1 MDERPW
7 WIVVG
12 GRTRLGRSLAEELA
26 TDHNLVVTTSCP
38 EPPESGGTASLS
50 TRIPAR
56 ILRWDAADTRLVPR
70 MMADLAQL
78 GAEGIRFRG
87 ALVAAGSFP
96 RQPFGSWDPESL
108 AATWAL
114 NLTFPLLVAQALAPH
129 FEECA
134 SLQVLLDAA
143 MHRPFREYLPYSAAK
158 AALGA
163 LVPALARQFAPRV
176 RVVGHALGVLLPE
189 EGCDAEALA
198 ARTLLQRNGT
208 PGDLVRAV
216 RYAADS
222 PYLTGEVL
230 TLDGGRRWA

>member
-1 MDERPW
+1 VDERPW

-12 GRTRLGRSLAEELA
+12 GRTRLGRCVAEDLAA
-26 TDHNLVVTTSCP
+26 DHNLVVTTSRP

-50 TRIPAR
+50 TRTPAR

-87 ALVAAGSFP
+87 ALIAAGSFP

-108 AATWAL
+108 AATWEL
-114 NLTFPLLVAQALAPH
+114 NLTFPLLAAQALAPH
-129 FEECA
+129 FEDGG
-134 SLQVLLDAA
+134 SLQLLLDTAL
-143 MHRPFREYLPYSAAK
+143 HRPFQDYLPYSAAK

-163 LVPALARQFAPRV
+163 LVPGLARAFAPRI
-176 RVVGHALGVLLPE
+176 RVAGHALGVVMPE
-189 EGCDAEALA
+189 ADCDADHLA
-198 ARTLLQRNGT
+198 QRTLMQRNGS
-208 PGDLVRAV
+208 PEDLIRAV
-216 RYAADS
+216 RYIADS
-222 PYLTGEVL
+222 PYVTGEIL

>member
-1 MDERPW
+1 MSERPW

-12 GRTRLGRSLAEELA
+12 GRTRLGRCVAEGLAV
-26 TDHNLVVTTSCP
+26 DHEVLVTTSRP
-38 EPPESGGTASLS
+38 EELESGRETSLS
-50 TRIPAR
+50 TRNPAR
-56 ILRWDAADTRLVPR
+56 TLRWDAADTRLVPR

-108 AATWAL
+108 ARTWEL
-114 NLTFPLLVAQALAPH
+114 NLSFPLLVAQALAPH
-129 FEECA
+129 FEPGA
-134 SLQVLLDAA
+134 SFQVLLDTAL
-143 MHRPFREYLPYSAAK
+143 HRPFQAYMPYSAAK

-163 LVPALARQFAPRV
+163 LVPALAREWAPRI

-189 EGCDAEALA
+189 AGGDAEDLA
-198 ARTLLQRNGT
+198 ARSLMRQNGS
-208 PGDLVRAV
+208 PEDLVRAV

>member
-1 MDERPW
+1 MSGRPW

-12 GRTRLGRSLAEELA
+12 GRTRLGRCIAENLAA
-26 TDHNLVVTTSCP
+26 DHEVLVTTSRP
-38 EPPESGGTASLS
+38 EELESGRETSLS
-50 TRIPAR
+50 TRNPAR

-96 RQPFGSWDPESL
+96 RQPIGSWDPESL
-108 AATWAL
+108 ARTWEL

-129 FEECA
+129 LEEGA
-134 SLQVLLDAA
+134 SLQFLLDTAL
-143 MHRPFREYLPYSAAK
+143 HRPFREHLPYSAAK
-158 AALGA
+158 AALGT
-163 LVPALARQFAPRV
+163 LVPALARELAPRI

-189 EGCDAEALA
+189 AGCDAGALA
-198 ARTLLQRNGT
+198 ARNLLQRNGA
-208 PGDLVRAV
+208 PEDLARAV

-222 PYLTGEVL
+222 PYLTGEIL
-230 TLDGGRRWA
+230 TLDGGRQWA

>member
-1 MDERPW
+1 MSGRPW

-12 GRTRLGRSLAEELA
+12 GRTRLGRHLAEDLA
-26 TDHNLVVTTSCP
+26 TDHEVVVTTSRP
-38 EPPESGGTASLS
+38 ADLGSGWETSLS
-50 TRIPAR
+50 TRNPAR
-56 ILRWDAADTRLVPR
+56 ILRWDAAEPRLVPR

-108 AATWAL
+108 ARTWEL
-114 NLTFPLLVAQALAPH
+114 NLAFPMLVAQALAPH
-129 FEECA
+129 FEEGA
-134 SLQVLLDAA
+134 SLQILLDTAL
-143 MHRPFREYLPYSAAK
+143 HRPFRDHLPYSAAK

-163 LVPALARQFAPRV
+163 LVPALARELAPGV
-176 RVVGHALGVLLPE
+176 RVVGHALGVILPE
-189 EGCDAEALA
+189 AGCDADALA
-198 ARTLLQRNGT
+198 ARNPMHRNGT
-208 PGDLVRAV
+208 PEDLIRAV